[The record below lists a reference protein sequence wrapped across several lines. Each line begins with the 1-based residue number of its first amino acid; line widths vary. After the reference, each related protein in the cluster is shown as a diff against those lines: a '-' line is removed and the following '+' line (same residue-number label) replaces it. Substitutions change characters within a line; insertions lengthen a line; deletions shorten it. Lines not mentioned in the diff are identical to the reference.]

1 MNSKTA
7 LYFRRLTSIAL
18 AFSLALTLSAARGSL
33 RLSDPFA
40 VQSYLVQGRDTRVAA
55 AAVERYGGT
64 VTSRLEIIR
73 GVGALLP
80 STAVAQLL
88 SDSSITAVMLNGQV
102 KLTGGGG
109 EAASETGSAGAM
121 PPSTDYP
128 DVIGADVVWQQGV
141 TGRGITVAVVDTG
154 LAHHRGLT
162 RALDGQK
169 DRMVGW
175 VDFVEGSKKPVDP
188 NGHGTH
194 IAGIIANS
202 QQGADGEWNGVAP
215 GVDLVGVRVLDETG
229 AGTYEQVIQ
238 GLQWVIQHKADYHI
252 RVINLSMV
260 SSVQLPYWA
269 DPLNQ
274 AVMQAWANGLVV
286 VAAAGNGGPQPLS
299 VGAPGNNPYV
309 ITVGAFTD
317 NYTPADWD
325 DDYVAPFSAAGP
337 TLDNFVK
344 PDVVAPGAHMLSTMS
359 PDSYLARQ
367 HLANRASNQYFT
379 MAGTS
384 QAAAVVSGLAALVL
398 SHHPDLTPDEVKY
411 RLGVTAFPWLDPDTN
426 DASYSM
432 WQQGAGRVNAPD
444 AVTAAI
450 AGAANLGMDIQ
461 ADLAGQQHY
470 EGFSYYDEATGAF
483 RLRGEFGAWD
493 STYGTWAGT
502 YGTWAGTYGTWAGT
516 YGTWAGTYGTW
527 AGTYGTW
534 AGTYGT
540 WAGTYGT
547 WAGGYTN
554 WAGTYG
560 AWAGAYGDPSFVA
573 SFTNPETADADS
585 AWSGTRSMIESWIDE
600 R

>member
-1 MNSKTA
+1 
-7 LYFRRLTSIAL
+7 
-18 AFSLALTLSAARGSL
+18 
-33 RLSDPFA
+33 
-40 VQSYLVQGRDTRVAA
+40 
-55 AAVERYGGT
+55 
-64 VTSRLEIIR
+64 
-73 GVGALLP
+73 
-80 STAVAQLL
+80 
-88 SDSSITAVMLNGQV
+88 
-102 KLTGGGG
+102 
-109 EAASETGSAGAM
+109 
-121 PPSTDYP
+121 
-128 DVIGADVVWQQGV
+128 
-141 TGRGITVAVVDTG
+141 
-154 LAHHRGLT
+154 
-162 RALDGQK
+162 
-169 DRMVGW
+169 
-175 VDFVEGSKKPVDP
+175 
-188 NGHGTH
+188 
-194 IAGIIANS
+194 
-202 QQGADGEWNGVAP
+202 
-215 GVDLVGVRVLDETG
+215 
-229 AGTYEQVIQ
+229 
-238 GLQWVIQHKADYHI
+238 
-252 RVINLSMV
+252 
-260 SSVQLPYWA
+260 
-269 DPLNQ
+269 
-274 AVMQAWANGLVV
+274 
-286 VAAAGNGGPQPLS
+286 
-299 VGAPGNNPYV
+299 
-309 ITVGAFTD
+309 
-317 NYTPADWD
+317 
-325 DDYVAPFSAAGP
+325 
-337 TLDNFVK
+337 
-344 PDVVAPGAHMLSTMS
+344 MLSTMS

-444 AVTAAI
+444 AVTAVI

-560 AWAGAYGDPSFVA
+560 TWAGAYGDPSFVA